1 MRLHVNRRESCIT
14 WQGLKGWFT
23 QITHLPNLPLK
34 LLLHNFYSGVEVV
47 FFFYFFFFSR
57 NIYSTQSWYHA
68 VNNFSTGIF
77 LQEEVP
83 NKPVDSKDFGCSGV
97 TWKYTMLLS
106 SILWR
111 AQHRQIKISHNLI
124 MCPSGNYSI
133 MLNMGEMSLFIY
145 CFNIEIPVR

>member
-1 MRLHVNRRESCIT
+1 MFVRLHVNRRESCIT

-47 FFFYFFFFSR
+47 FLFFCFFPGTFTQHSPDTMLWTIFQRAYFFRKKSQTNR
-57 NIYSTQSWYHA
+57 LTA
-68 VNNFSTGIF
+68 RT
-77 LQEEVP
+77 L
-83 NKPVDSKDFGCSGV
+83 DALV

-106 SILWR
+106 SVLWR

-124 MCPSGNYSI
+124 MCPSGNYSV
-133 MLNMGEMSLFIY
+133 MLNMCEMSLFIY